1 MGFMNEY
8 INKKMTITELEEEL
22 LNLIRMYNNLRKT
35 YLVVYAGAIGKQVPD
50 LALSMDDYYSIYDM
64 LKNVDSENLDF
75 YIETP
80 GGSGEAA
87 EEIGRFI
94 RDKFKNIVFVISG
107 ESKSAGTILA
117 LSGDEIFMT
126 KTGSLG
132 PIDAQIRIG
141 RTVGSAYDYMEWVH
155 EKKAEAQKNG
165 MLNPFDATMV
175 AQISPSELKGV
186 YNSLEFAKD
195 IVKEWIAKYKFK
207 DWTVTETRRIP
218 VTDEMKRERAD
229 YIAKELTNHGR
240 WRSHGRSL
248 KTDDLESI
256 GLKIKRLD
264 EDQDLVEIVYK
275 IQTTIRLIFSST
287 TNYKIMATEK
297 DKLFKQAVS
306 AGMLQ
311 TGPKKDADVIEIDI
325 RCQKCKK
332 HHKIYAKFINEP
344 KIDEDYKK
352 KGIKPF
358 PKDNKLICDCGFEI
372 DLNGIEKEI
381 ESKISKKII
390 KEEMK
395 EI

>member
-8 INKKMTITELEEEL
+8 INRKMTMMGLEDELI
-22 LNLIRMYNNLRKT
+22 NLIKQYNNLRKT
-35 YLVVYAGAIGKQVPD
+35 HLVVYAGAIGKQIPD
-50 LALSMDDYYSIYDM
+50 LALSMDDYYTIYDM
-64 LKNVDSENLDF
+64 LKDVKLDSLDF

-87 EEIGRFI
+87 EEIGKFI
-94 RDKFKNIVFVISG
+94 REKFENIVFVISG

-132 PIDAQIRIG
+132 PIDAQLRIG
-141 RTVGSAYDYMEWVH
+141 RTVGSAYDYMEWVQ

-207 DWTVTETRRIP
+207 DWIVTETRKKP

-229 YIAKELTNHGR
+229 EIAKELTNHSK
-240 WRSHGRSL
+240 WRTHGRSL
-248 KTDDLESI
+248 KIDDLENI
-256 GLKIKRLD
+256 GLRIKRLD
-264 EDQDLVEIVYK
+264 DDPTLAEIIYR
-275 IQTTIRLIFSST
+275 IQTIIRIIFSSS
-287 TNYKIMATEK
+287 TNYKIIVTEK
-297 DKLFKQAVS
+297 DKLFKQAIN
-306 AGMLQ
+306 AG
-311 TGPKKDADVIEIDI
+311 TPRPVPNKNTNVIEVDI
-325 RCQKCKK
+325 KCQKCKK
-332 HHKIYAKFINEP
+332 NYKFYAKFIDEP
-344 KIDEDYKK
+344 KIDEDYKI

-358 PKDNKLICDCGFEI
+358 PKGNKLICDCGFEMNL
-372 DLNGIEKEI
+372 DGIEKEI
-381 ESKISKKII
+381 ESKVSKKII
-390 KEEMK
+390 K
-395 EI
+395 

>member
-8 INKKMTITELEEEL
+8 INKKMTMMGLEEEL
-22 LNLIRMYNNLRKT
+22 INLIKQYNTLRKT
-35 YLVVYAGAIGKQVPD
+35 HLVVYAGAIGKQIPD
-50 LALSMDDYYSIYDM
+50 LAMNMDDYYTIYDM
-64 LKNVDSENLDF
+64 LKDVKSDNLDF

-94 RDKFKNIVFVISG
+94 REKFKNIVFVISG

-132 PIDAQIRIG
+132 PIDAQLRIG

-155 EKKAEAQKNG
+155 EKRAEAQKNG

-207 DWTVTETRRIP
+207 DWIVTETRKKP

-229 YIAKELTNHGR
+229 EIAEELTNHSK
-240 WRSHGRSL
+240 WRTHGRSL
-248 KTDDLESI
+248 KIDDLENI
-256 GLKIKRLD
+256 GLRIKRLD
-264 EDQDLVEIVYK
+264 DDSKLAEIIYR
-275 IQTTIRLIFSST
+275 IQTIIRIIFSSS
-287 TNYKIMATEK
+287 TNYKIIVTEK
-297 DKLFKQAVS
+297 DKLFKQAIN
-306 AGMLQ
+306 AGTQ
-311 TGPKKDADVIEIDI
+311 RAVPNKEANVIEVDI
-325 RCQKCKK
+325 KCQKCKTNYK
-332 HHKIYAKFINEP
+332 FYAKFINEP
-344 KIDEDYKK
+344 KIDVDYKK
-352 KGIKPF
+352 RGIKPF
-358 PKDNKLICDCGFEI
+358 PKDNKLICDCGFETN
-372 DLNGIEKEI
+372 LGGIEKEI
-381 ESKISKKII
+381 ESKVGKKII
-390 KEEMK
+390 K
-395 EI
+395 

>member
-1 MGFMNEY
+1 
-8 INKKMTITELEEEL
+8 MTIKELEDEL
-22 LNLIRMYNNLRKT
+22 INLIKIYNNIRKT

-50 LALSMDDYYSIYDM
+50 LALSMDDYYILYDM
-64 LKNVDSENLDF
+64 LNGIDFKNLDF

-94 RDKFKNIVFVISG
+94 RDKFENIVFVISG

-117 LSGDEIFMT
+117 LSGNEIFMT

-132 PIDAQIRIG
+132 PIDAQVKIG

-155 EKKAEAQKNG
+155 EKRNEAQING
-165 MLNPFDATMV
+165 VLNPFDATMV

-195 IVKEWIAKYKFK
+195 IVKEWIARYKFK
-207 DWTVTETRRIP
+207 DWCTTETRKIS
-218 VTDEMKRERAD
+218 VTDEMKKERATE
-229 YIAKELTNHGR
+229 IAKELTNHKR

-248 KTDDLESI
+248 KIDDLESI

-264 EDQDLVEIVYK
+264 DDRELSEIIYR
-275 IQTTIRLIFSST
+275 IQTVLRLIFSCS
-287 TNYKIMATEK
+287 TNYKIVATEK

-306 AGMLQ
+306 AGV
-311 TGPKKDADVIEIDI
+311 PRPISNKDVNVIEIDI
-325 RCQKCKK
+325 QCQKCKK
-332 HHKIYAKFINEP
+332 TYKIYAKLINEP
-344 KIDEDYKK
+344 KIDDDYKI

-372 DLNGIEKEI
+372 DLSGIEKDI
-381 ESKISKKII
+381 ESKVSKKII
-390 KEEMK
+390 K
-395 EI
+395 

>member
-8 INKKMTITELEEEL
+8 INRKMTMMGLEEEL
-22 LNLIRMYNNLRKT
+22 INLIKQYNKLRKT
-35 YLVVYAGAIGKQVPD
+35 HLVVYAGAIGKQIPD
-50 LALSMDDYYSIYDM
+50 LAMNMDDYYTIYDM
-64 LKNVDSENLDF
+64 LKDVKSDNLDF

-94 RDKFKNIVFVISG
+94 REKFKNIVFVISG

-132 PIDAQIRIG
+132 PIDAQLRIG

-155 EKKAEAQKNG
+155 EKRAEAQKNG

-207 DWTVTETRRIP
+207 DWNVTETRKKP

-229 YIAKELTNHGR
+229 EIAKELTNHSK
-240 WRSHGRSL
+240 WRTHGRSL
-248 KTDDLESI
+248 KIDDLENI
-256 GLKIKRLD
+256 GLRIKRLD
-264 EDQDLVEIVYK
+264 DDLKLAEIIYR
-275 IQTTIRLIFSST
+275 IQTIIRIIFSSS
-287 TNYKIMATEK
+287 TNYKIIVTEK
-297 DKLFKQAVS
+297 DKLFKQAIN
-306 AGMLQ
+306 AGTQ
-311 TGPKKDADVIEIDI
+311 RAVPNKEANVIEVDI
-325 RCQKCKK
+325 KCQKCKTNYK
-332 HHKIYAKFINEP
+332 FYAKFINEP
-344 KIDEDYKK
+344 KIDADYKK
-352 KGIKPF
+352 ERNKTF
-358 PKDNKLICDCGFEI
+358 PKG
-372 DLNGIEKEI
+372 
-381 ESKISKKII
+381 
-390 KEEMK
+390 
-395 EI
+395 